1 MRYLLDTNICIY
13 WFKGSMGIDKKAV
26 TIDIGDIYVSAITIA
41 ELLYG
46 AYNSANIEK
55 NTNKIKEFED
65 VINVLYLDHKVLEH
79 YAKIKAKLKSDG
91 RIVDDFDILIAA
103 TALVNDCIL
112 VTNNIK
118 HFERITGL
126 TVENWVSQ

>member
-13 WFKGSMGIDKKAV
+13 WLKGIQNINSRVVEIDYDSLAV
-26 TIDIGDIYVSAITIA
+26 SVITIA

-55 NTNKIKEFED
+55 NISKVRDFEEAIT
-65 VINVLYLDHKVLEH
+65 VIELSRNCIQLY
-79 YAKIKAKLKSDG
+79 ARIKAKLKGEG
-91 RIVDDFDILIAA
+91 RIIDDFDILIAA

-112 VTNNIK
+112 VTNNVK
-118 HFERITGL
+118 HFERIDNIRL
-126 TVENWVSQ
+126 ENWMQ